1 MSTGRSG
8 SVFCR
13 TLLSRY
19 GGAPA
24 TPACRTACQ
33 GAVAVVTLDRPQAR
47 NAIDEASVDGLER
60 HLDAIDADDEVRV
73 TVLTGAGDQAFCA
86 GGDLKQRDGMTTEQ
100 WQQQHAVFEQKTE
113 AMRDCPVPIIA
124 AVNGAAAG
132 LGMSYALLADL
143 RFVEKTAKFTTA
155 FSARGLVAEHGMSWI
170 LPRLLGPAK
179 ALDILWTARRIAGE
193 EAVAMGLGDRLCETG
208 ESVNDAKEY
217 IRQLA
222 ATAAPLS
229 LMIMK
234 QQVYKHV
241 DMPIGPA
248 MDETERLMD
257 ESLVRPDF
265 REGVRSFM
273 EKRPPNFERVKVG

>member
-1 MSTGRSG
+1 MYQDILYE
-8 SVFCR
+8 VEE
-13 TLLSRY
+13 
-19 GGAPA
+19 P
-24 TPACRTACQ
+24 
-33 GAVAVVTLDRPQAR
+33 VAVLTMNRPANL
-47 NAIDEASVDGLER
+47 NAFTSLMLA
-60 HLDAIDADDEVRV
+60 EVRHALAEAERDERV
-73 TVLTGAGDQAFCA
+73 VGIVLTGAGRGFCA
-86 GGDLKQRDGMTTEQ
+86 GMDMNALNTLSASGGERAEQ
-100 WQQQHAVFEQKTE
+100 DFSHLDASPGNPDMGENFANMYDHLLGLRK
-113 AMRDCPVPIIA
+113 PLIA

-132 LGMSYALLADL
+132 LGMSYALLSDL

-155 FSARGLVAEHGMSWI
+155 FSQRGLVAEHGMSWI

-179 ALDILWTARRIAGE
+179 ALDILWTARRIGGE

-229 LMIMK
+229 LMVMK

-248 MDETERLMD
+248 MEETVRLMD
-257 ESLVRPDF
+257 ESLVRSDF

-273 EKRPPNFERVKVG
+273 EKRPPNFDRVKVG

>member
-1 MSTGRSG
+1 MYQDITYE
-8 SVFCR
+8 VDE
-13 TLLSRY
+13 
-19 GGAPA
+19 P
-24 TPACRTACQ
+24 
-33 GAVAVVTLDRPQAR
+33 VAVVTMNRPANL
-47 NAIDEASVDGLER
+47 NAFTNLMLA
-60 HLDAIDADDEVRV
+60 EVRHALAQAEQDERV
-73 TVLTGAGDQAFCA
+73 VGVVLTGAGRGFCA
-86 GGDLKQRDGMTTEQ
+86 GMDMNALNTLSASGGEREEDDFSHLDANPGNPDMGPNFAHVYDHLLGLRK
-100 WQQQHAVFEQKTE
+100 
-113 AMRDCPVPIIA
+113 PLIA

-132 LGMSYALLADL
+132 LGMSYALLCDM

-155 FSARGLVAEHGMSWI
+155 FSQRGLVAEHGMSWI

-179 ALDILWTARRIAGE
+179 ALDILWTARRVGGE
-193 EAVAMGLGDRLCETG
+193 EAVVMGLGDRLCETG
-208 ESVNDAKEY
+208 ESVHDAKEY

-222 ATAAPLS
+222 ATAAPMS

-248 MDETERLMD
+248 MDETVRLMD

-273 EKRPPNFERVKVG
+273 EKRPPSFDRIKVS

>member
-1 MSTGRSG
+1 MYQDILYE
-8 SVFCR
+8 VEE
-13 TLLSRY
+13 
-19 GGAPA
+19 P
-24 TPACRTACQ
+24 
-33 GAVAVVTLDRPQAR
+33 VAVLTMNRPANLNAFTTLMLA
-47 NAIDEASVDGLER
+47 
-60 HLDAIDADDEVRV
+60 EVRHALAEAERDERV
-73 TVLTGAGDQAFCA
+73 IGIVLTGAGRGFCA
-86 GGDLKQRDGMTTEQ
+86 GMDMNALNTLSASGGERAEQ
-100 WQQQHAVFEQKTE
+100 DFSHLDASPGNPDMGENFANMYDHLLGLRK
-113 AMRDCPVPIIA
+113 PLIA

-132 LGMSYALLADL
+132 LGMSYALLSDL

-155 FSARGLVAEHGMSWI
+155 FSQRGLVAEHGMSWI

-179 ALDILWTARRIAGE
+179 ALDILWTARRIGGE

-229 LMIMK
+229 LMVMK

-248 MDETERLMD
+248 MEETVRLMD

-265 REGVRSFM
+265 GEGVRSFI
-273 EKRPPNFERVKVG
+273 EKRPPNFNRVKVG

>member
-1 MSTGRSG
+1 MYQDILYE
-8 SVFCR
+8 VEE
-13 TLLSRY
+13 
-19 GGAPA
+19 P
-24 TPACRTACQ
+24 
-33 GAVAVVTLDRPQAR
+33 VAVLTMNRPANL
-47 NAIDEASVDGLER
+47 NAFTNLMLA
-60 HLDAIDADDEVRV
+60 EVRHALAEAERDERV
-73 TVLTGAGDQAFCA
+73 VGIVLTGAGRGFCA
-86 GGDLKQRDGMTTEQ
+86 GMDMNALNTLSASGGERAEQ
-100 WQQQHAVFEQKTE
+100 DFSHLDASPGNPDMGENFANMYDHLLGLRK
-113 AMRDCPVPIIA
+113 PLIA

-132 LGMSYALLADL
+132 LGMSYALLSDL

-155 FSARGLVAEHGMSWI
+155 FSQRGLVAEHGMSWI

-179 ALDILWTARRIAGE
+179 ALDILWTARRIGGE
-193 EAVAMGLGDRLCETG
+193 EAVAMGLGNRLCETG

-222 ATAAPLS
+222 ATAAPLA
-229 LMIMK
+229 LMVMK

-248 MDETERLMD
+248 MEETVRLVD
-257 ESLVRPDF
+257 ESLVRSDF

>member
-1 MSTGRSG
+1 MYQDILYE
-8 SVFCR
+8 VEE
-13 TLLSRY
+13 
-19 GGAPA
+19 P
-24 TPACRTACQ
+24 
-33 GAVAVVTLDRPQAR
+33 VAVLTMNRPANL
-47 NAIDEASVDGLER
+47 NAFTNLMLA
-60 HLDAIDADDEVRV
+60 EVRHALAEAERDERV
-73 TVLTGAGDQAFCA
+73 IGIVLTGAGRGFCA
-86 GGDLKQRDGMTTEQ
+86 GMDMNALNTLSASGGERAEQ
-100 WQQQHAVFEQKTE
+100 DFSHLDASPGNPDMGENFANMYDHLLGLRK
-113 AMRDCPVPIIA
+113 PLIA

-132 LGMSYALLADL
+132 LGMSYALLSDL

-155 FSARGLVAEHGMSWI
+155 FSQRGLVAEHGMSWI

-179 ALDILWTARRIAGE
+179 ALDILWTARRIGGE

-229 LMIMK
+229 LMVMK

-248 MDETERLMD
+248 MEETVRLMD

-265 REGVRSFM
+265 GEGVRSFI
-273 EKRPPNFERVKVG
+273 EKRPPNFDRVKVG

>member
-1 MSTGRSG
+1 MYQDVTYE
-8 SVFCR
+8 VDE
-13 TLLSRY
+13 
-19 GGAPA
+19 P
-24 TPACRTACQ
+24 
-33 GAVAVVTLDRPQAR
+33 VAVVTMNRPANL
-47 NAIDEASVDGLER
+47 NAFTRLMLA
-60 HLDAIDADDEVRV
+60 EVRHALAQAEQDERV
-73 TVLTGAGDQAFCA
+73 VGVVLTGAGRGFCA
-86 GGDLKQRDGMTTEQ
+86 GMDMNALNTMSASGGEREEEDDFSHLDAHPGNPDMGPNFAHIYDHLIGLRK
-100 WQQQHAVFEQKTE
+100 
-113 AMRDCPVPIIA
+113 PLIA

-132 LGMSYALLADL
+132 LGMSYALLSDL

-155 FSARGLVAEHGMSWI
+155 FSQRGLVAEHGMSWI

-179 ALDILWTARRIAGE
+179 ALDILWTARRIGGE

-222 ATAAPLS
+222 ATAAPMS

-241 DMPIGPA
+241 DMPVGPA
-248 MDETERLMD
+248 MEETTRLMD
-257 ESLVRPDF
+257 ASLVRPDF

-273 EKRPPNFERVKVG
+273 EKRPPGFDRIKVS

>member
-1 MSTGRSG
+1 MYQDILYE
-8 SVFCR
+8 VEE
-13 TLLSRY
+13 
-19 GGAPA
+19 P
-24 TPACRTACQ
+24 
-33 GAVAVVTLDRPQAR
+33 VAVLTMNRPANLNAFTTLMLA
-47 NAIDEASVDGLER
+47 
-60 HLDAIDADDEVRV
+60 EVRHALAEAERDERV
-73 TVLTGAGDQAFCA
+73 IGIVLTGAGRGFCA
-86 GGDLKQRDGMTTEQ
+86 GMDMNALNTLSASGGERAEQ
-100 WQQQHAVFEQKTE
+100 DFSHLDASPGNPDMGENFANMYDHLLGLRK
-113 AMRDCPVPIIA
+113 PLIA

-132 LGMSYALLADL
+132 LGMSYALLSDL

-155 FSARGLVAEHGMSWI
+155 FSQRGLVAEHGMSWI

-179 ALDILWTARRIAGE
+179 ALDILWTARRIGGE

-229 LMIMK
+229 LMVMK

-248 MDETERLMD
+248 MEETVRLMD

-265 REGVRSFM
+265 GEGVRSFI
-273 EKRPPNFERVKVG
+273 EKRPPKFDRVKVG

>member
-1 MSTGRSG
+1 MYQDITYE
-8 SVFCR
+8 VDE
-13 TLLSRY
+13 
-19 GGAPA
+19 P
-24 TPACRTACQ
+24 
-33 GAVAVVTLDRPQAR
+33 VAVVTMNRPANL
-47 NAIDEASVDGLER
+47 NAFTRLMLA
-60 HLDAIDADDEVRV
+60 EVRHALAQAEQDERV
-73 TVLTGAGDQAFCA
+73 VGVVLTGAGRGFCA
-86 GGDLKQRDGMTTEQ
+86 GMDMNALNTMSASGGEREEEDDFSHLDAHPGNPDMGPNFAHIYDHLIGLRK
-100 WQQQHAVFEQKTE
+100 
-113 AMRDCPVPIIA
+113 PLIA

-132 LGMSYALLADL
+132 LGMSYALLSDL

-155 FSARGLVAEHGMSWI
+155 FSQRGLVAEHGMSWI

-179 ALDILWTARRIAGE
+179 ALDILWTARRIGGE

-208 ESVNDAKEY
+208 ESAHDAKEY

-222 ATAAPLS
+222 ATAAPMS

-241 DMPIGPA
+241 DMPVGPA
-248 MDETERLMD
+248 MEETTRLMD

-273 EKRPPNFERVKVG
+273 EKRPPGFDRIKVS

>member
-1 MSTGRSG
+1 MYQDILYE
-8 SVFCR
+8 VEE
-13 TLLSRY
+13 
-19 GGAPA
+19 P
-24 TPACRTACQ
+24 
-33 GAVAVVTLDRPQAR
+33 VAVLTMNRPANLNAFTTLMLA
-47 NAIDEASVDGLER
+47 
-60 HLDAIDADDEVRV
+60 EVRHALAEAERDERV
-73 TVLTGAGDQAFCA
+73 IGIVLTGAGRGFCA
-86 GGDLKQRDGMTTEQ
+86 GMDMNALNTLSASGGERAEQ
-100 WQQQHAVFEQKTE
+100 DFSHLDASPGNPDMGENFANMYDHLLGLRK
-113 AMRDCPVPIIA
+113 PLIA

-132 LGMSYALLADL
+132 LGMSYALLSDL

-155 FSARGLVAEHGMSWI
+155 FSQRGLVAEHGMSWI

-179 ALDILWTARRIAGE
+179 ALDILWTARRVGGE

-229 LMIMK
+229 LMVMK

-248 MDETERLMD
+248 MEETVRLMD

-265 REGVRSFM
+265 GEGVRSFM
-273 EKRPPNFERVKVG
+273 EKRPPNFDRVKVG

>member
-1 MSTGRSG
+1 MYQDITYE
-8 SVFCR
+8 VDE
-13 TLLSRY
+13 
-19 GGAPA
+19 P
-24 TPACRTACQ
+24 
-33 GAVAVVTLDRPQAR
+33 VAVVTMNRPANL
-47 NAIDEASVDGLER
+47 NAFTRLMLA
-60 HLDAIDADDEVRV
+60 EVRHALAQAEQDERV
-73 TVLTGAGDQAFCA
+73 VGMVLTGAGRGFCA
-86 GGDLKQRDGMTTEQ
+86 GMDMNALNTMSASGGEREEDDFSHLDAHPGNPDMGPNFAHIYDHLIGLRK
-100 WQQQHAVFEQKTE
+100 
-113 AMRDCPVPIIA
+113 PLIA

-132 LGMSYALLADL
+132 LGMSYALLSDL

-155 FSARGLVAEHGMSWI
+155 FSQRGLVAEHGMSWI

-179 ALDILWTARRIAGE
+179 ALDILWTARRIGGE

-208 ESVNDAKEY
+208 ESVHDAKEY

-222 ATAAPLS
+222 ATAAPMS

-248 MDETERLMD
+248 MDETTRLMD

-273 EKRPPNFERVKVG
+273 EKRPPSFDRIKVS

>member
-1 MSTGRSG
+1 MSQETYQDILYE
-8 SVFCR
+8 VEE
-13 TLLSRY
+13 
-19 GGAPA
+19 P
-24 TPACRTACQ
+24 
-33 GAVAVVTLDRPQAR
+33 VAVITMNRPANLNAFTTLMLA
-47 NAIDEASVDGLER
+47 
-60 HLDAIDADDEVRV
+60 EVRHALAEAERDERV
-73 TVLTGAGDQAFCA
+73 VGIVLTGAGRGFCA
-86 GGDLKQRDGMTTEQ
+86 GMDMNALNTLSASGGERAAEDLSHLDASPGNPDMGENFAPMYDHLLGLRK
-100 WQQQHAVFEQKTE
+100 
-113 AMRDCPVPIIA
+113 PLIA

-132 LGMSYALLADL
+132 LGMSYALLSDL

-179 ALDILWTARRIAGE
+179 ALDVLWTARRIGGE

-208 ESVNDAKEY
+208 EALHDAKEY

-229 LMIMK
+229 LMVMK

-248 MDETERLMD
+248 MDETVRLMD

-273 EKRPPNFERVKVG
+273 EKRPPNFDRVKVG

>member
-1 MSTGRSG
+1 MYQEILYE
-8 SVFCR
+8 VEE
-13 TLLSRY
+13 
-19 GGAPA
+19 P
-24 TPACRTACQ
+24 
-33 GAVAVVTLDRPQAR
+33 VAVVTMNRPASL
-47 NAIDEASVDGLER
+47 NAFTNLMLAEIRHALAEAERDE
-60 HLDAIDADDEVRV
+60 RV
-73 TVLTGAGDQAFCA
+73 VGIVLTGAGRGFCA
-86 GGDLKQRDGMTTEQ
+86 GVDMNALNTLSASGGEREAEDLSHLAANPGNPDMGDNFAHIYDHLLGLRK
-100 WQQQHAVFEQKTE
+100 
-113 AMRDCPVPIIA
+113 PLIA

-132 LGMSYALLADL
+132 LGMSYALLSDL

-155 FSARGLVAEHGMSWI
+155 FSARGLVAEHGMSWT

-179 ALDILWTARRIAGE
+179 ALDILWTARRIGGE

-208 ESVNDAKEY
+208 ESVDDAKEY

-248 MDETERLMD
+248 MEETNRLME

-273 EKRPPNFERVKVG
+273 EKRPPKFERVKVG